1 MATVAERAVGAIV
14 GAAVADAAAQ
24 PLHWIY
30 NLPKLDSIIAEE
42 ESPEFRQ
49 PSANPYYRIETGR
62 NSCYGDQAYVILES
76 LAECQGLDIADLKQR
91 TYRMFGPGTDYDNT
105 RNSEY
110 RPHGGVKKS
119 YPIHGS
125 WRHFSIK
132 DFLKNTEA
140 GKDDTGSKED
150 DQVDG
155 ATKVAPLVA
164 LILEHFIL
172 HGKNDRV
179 IETVM
184 EDLRKPDRKSPTDLD
199 QAMVSFLQKVLDN
212 RDDLP
217 KSLQSAVHG
226 VVTGGDYVSAIR
238 TTIRAGG
245 CNASRSSII
254 GACFGAQVGVEGI
267 PADWKAKTFRYQRV
281 LELASRV
288 VSCRS
293 SLL

>member
-30 NLPKLDSIIAEE
+30 NLQKLDSIIGRVEA
-42 ESPEFRQ
+42 PEFHQ
-49 PSANPYYRIETGR
+49 PSANPYYRIDTGR

-91 TYRMFGPGTDYDNT
+91 TYRMFGPGTDYDDT
-105 RNSEY
+105 QNSEY
-110 RPHGGVKKS
+110 KPHGGLKKS

-132 DFLKNTEA
+132 DFLKNIEA
-140 GKDDTGSKED
+140 GKDDTGSKKD

-164 LILEHFIL
+164 LYAGQPCMLEKVEDALRVTQNSDTAVVAGLTTARILEQFIL
-172 HGKNDRV
+172 HGKKDRV

-184 EDLRKPDRKSPTDLD
+184 EELRKPDRENPTDLD

-212 RDDLP
+212 RGGQHR
-217 KSLQSAVHG
+217 K
-226 VVTGGDYVSAIR
+226 VVTTVFS
-238 TTIRAGG
+238 
-245 CNASRSSII
+245 NN
-254 GACFGAQVGVEGI
+254 
-267 PADWKAKTFRYQRV
+267 
-281 LELASRV
+281 
-288 VSCRS
+288 
-293 SLL
+293 